1 MLTVKWPLTLPFHDK
16 PLTIHVHHS
25 PIIIF
30 KYCPTQLF
38 LTYNK
43 NYTMRRMFLVMAMAA
58 ATAASAQKIAD
69 PKSFANTITPD
80 DLKKHLYIVAGP
92 TMEGRETATE
102 GQRKAA
108 AYIESQFKTLGLLPG
123 NKENFQHG
131 FPIYQDSLVNAAL
144 EVNGRRFE
152 MNTDFLVNLNMAHS
166 STIFCSE
173 VVFTGAGISDSSRND
188 YKNINAQ
195 GKIVLILQA
204 PPPSSGG
211 TSAGNR
217 PRFNPFASME
227 AAQKNG
233 AAAILMVQ
241 SNFPRRGGPIVKGA
255 PYLNGF
261 RKTVFPNT
269 YYISEEVAKAIMGA
283 DYDAAKEAMKN
294 GNPQPKSYQAEVKLD
309 FKKNMA
315 ELLSSNVIGFLEGS
329 DKKDEFVFITAHYD
343 HLGKRDS
350 IIYYGADDDGSGT
363 VSVLELAEAFAKAKA
378 AGKGPRRSI
387 VFMTVSGEE
396 KGLWGSE
403 YYSDHPLFSLNK
415 TTVDLNIDMIGRI
428 DPKRKEGDS
437 TNYIYVVGDDK
448 LSSDLR
454 PISEAMNKKYT
465 KLELDYKYNAPKD
478 PERIYY
484 RSDHY
489 NFARKGVPIIFYFNG
504 THNDYHRPS
513 DTPDK
518 INYNLMAKR
527 AQLVFYTAW
536 EMANRNDMLKR
547 DIPLT
552 D

>member
-1 MLTVKWPLTLPFHDK
+1 
-16 PLTIHVHHS
+16 
-25 PIIIF
+25 
-30 KYCPTQLF
+30 
-38 LTYNK
+38 
-43 NYTMRRMFLVMAMAA
+43 MRRMFLVMAMAA
-58 ATAASAQKIAD
+58 TTAASAQKIAD
-69 PKSFANTITPD
+69 PKPFANSITPD

-92 TMEGRETATE
+92 AMEGRETATE

-108 AYIESQFKTLGLLPG
+108 AYIESQFKSLGLLPG

-131 FPIYQDSLVNAAL
+131 FPIYQDSLINAAL
-144 EVNGRRFE
+144 EVNGRRFD
-152 MNTDFLVNLNMAHS
+152 MNTDFIVNLNMAHS

-195 GKIVLILQA
+195 GKIVLILQG
-204 PPPSSGG
+204 PPPSSSGG
-211 TSAGNR
+211 TSAGTR
-217 PRFNPFASME
+217 PRYNPFATME

-241 SNFPRRGGPIVKGA
+241 GNFPRRGGPIVKGA

-261 RKTVFPNT
+261 RKTVYPNT
-269 YYISEEVAKAIMGA
+269 YYISEEVAKAIMGT

-294 GNPQPKSYQAEVKLD
+294 GNPQPKRYQADVKLD
-309 FKKNMA
+309 FKKNMT
-315 ELLSSNVIGFLEGS
+315 ELLSTNVIGFLEGS

-343 HLGKRDS
+343 HLGKRGDS
-350 IIYYGADDDGSGT
+350 VIYYGADDDGSGT
-363 VSVLELAEAFAKAKA
+363 VSVLELAEAFVKAKA

-403 YYSDHPLFSLNK
+403 YYSDHPLFSLDK

-428 DPKRKEGDS
+428 DPKRKVGDS
-437 TNYIYVVGDDK
+437 TNYVYVVGDDK

-513 DTPDK
+513 DTPEK
-518 INYNLMAKR
+518 INYSLMAKR

-552 D
+552 E